1 MNEKGTAMLKSIR
14 NSFKVQNILSFFL
27 PFFVWILKEHF
38 SKQNVLQLTK
48 EEENL

>member
-1 MNEKGTAMLKSIR
+1 MNEKETAMLKSIR
-14 NSFKVQNILSFFL
+14 NSFKVQNMSFFFA
-27 PFFVWILKEHF
+27 FFVLKEHF